1 MERHRHWDSV
11 YESKGEQGV
20 SWFEASPLVSMEMLE
35 AAGLTSTS
43 CVLDVGGGESRLVD
57 TLLDRGLD
65 CLAVLDVSAKALE
78 HARERLGQ
86 AGQVVTWLTSDVT
99 GSWSLKPMDI
109 WHDRAV
115 FHFLTEPD
123 DRRSYVRH
131 MRAVVKHR
139 GAAVIATFAPDGPA
153 KCSGL
158 PVLRYSPE
166 SLAAELEGE
175 FALVESRRHLHAT
188 PWGASQAFQY
198 SRFVRTS

>member
-65 CLAVLDVSAKALE
+65 CLAVLDVSAKALG

-115 FHFLTEPD
+115 FHFQTEPD

-166 SLAAELEGE
+166 SLAAELGGE